1 MIISTLSNLLVHK
14 PIASPVI
21 ISVNVIKIAGFHKV
35 CNSTNE
41 SFVKLVPITVP
52 MLISNMVLVPFG
64 HAAGSTFPLMPKT
77 LAPIKAPASG
87 AAGMPVF
94 KASAPKAAPAIK

>member
-1 MIISTLSNLLVHK
+1 MVIISTLSNLLVHK
-14 PIASPVI
+14 LFASPVI

-41 SFVKLVPITVP
+41 LFVKLVPMP
-52 MLISNMVLVPFG
+52 ISNIVLAPFG
-64 HAAGSTFPLMPKT
+64 HEAESTFPLMLKI

-87 AAGMPVF
+87 AAGMHVF
-94 KASAPKAAPAIK
+94 KANVPKAEPETK